1 MDYILYF
8 LFESYAM
15 MMYFAMISIIVKRV
29 KWFTISNAIIA
40 MGFGS
45 LGVILFMVL
54 ELEGSIVA
62 LAGNILILVTVAN
75 AAREKISNA
84 ITLYSIIFLTAMICV
99 LVFNPLLNM
108 LNLPDVQ
115 HKFVLSTTAHTTAVY
130 LCYKLQIG
138 KAFDFLR
145 NRSKLTTALATLVM
159 TVIIFSLY
167 EALWNDNIAVALTLA
182 IMTFALLYTAIKL
195 VDSLPIFQKW
205 QEATTDQKGIVE
217 AVLDEE
223 SGQVLEH
230 VNEFLESS
238 SY

>member
-145 NRSKLTTALATLVM
+145 NRSKLTTAFATLVM
-159 TVIIFSLY
+159 IVIIFSLY

-182 IMTFALLYTAIKL
+182 IMTFALLYAVIKL
-195 VDSLPIFQKW
+195 VDKLPLFRKW
-205 QEATTDQKGIVE
+205 QESSETQKEIVE
-217 AVLDEE
+217 VVLDEKRE
-223 SGQVLEH
+223 KKINRLKSFFGLD
-230 VNEFLESS
+230 
-238 SY
+238 